1 MDIRVCKPIYIYSSK
16 VLIIIIIRRYFFIFI
31 YVTLYYILYVWGC
44 FPRVP
49 RKTQNFRTL
58 SIMQCNTPYSI
69 CLSDRFCIVP
79 LMFRHFPRSNPYPA
93 WPTIKFYLKFQLFQ
107 KPLFL
112 EHCVSHRNILYTS
125 KHNVVQ

>member
-1 MDIRVCKPIYIYSSK
+1 MAIRVCKPIYIYSSK

-31 YVTLYYILYVWGC
+31 YVTLYYILYIYRC

-58 SIMQCNTPYSI
+58 SIMPCNTPYSI
-69 CLSDRFCIVP
+69 CLPARFCIVP
-79 LMFRHFPRSNPYPA
+79 KISRHFPRSNPYPA
-93 WPTIKFYLKFQLFQ
+93 WPTVKFYLKFQLFQ

-112 EHCVSHRNILYTS
+112 EHCVVHRNILYTF